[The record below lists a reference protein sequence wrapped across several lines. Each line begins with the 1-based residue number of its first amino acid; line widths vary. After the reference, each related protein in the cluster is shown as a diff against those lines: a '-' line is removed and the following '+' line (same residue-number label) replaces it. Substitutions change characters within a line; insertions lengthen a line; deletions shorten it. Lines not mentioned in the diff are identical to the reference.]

1 MRGLLGDA
9 VGELLSRKVLFLFG
23 FVTLV
28 MILAVFVTG
37 EIGVDIKVQG
47 GEDFE
52 VEQLIGPLGPWI
64 AQVFSKVMT
73 IFVFLAVL
81 ATVGLIPV
89 SLEKG
94 RAEFYLSRPVSRS
107 RLLFGKLFSI
117 WLVYGT
123 VIIVCGLIIYG
134 FTSVI
139 HGVLDGKIVYLFLV
153 YWLNFLIWLS
163 IVGLAGI
170 LFGSAAW
177 SMMAAFVVWIAQWL
191 LSYHEGISQIVRSKL
206 VNNLIEVLY
215 YAVPKTGEIGDIAV
229 SLSIGRTVDSW
240 MPLWSSLLFAAV
252 MLYLA
257 AWVFKRRDY

>member
-94 RAEFYLSRPVSRS
+94 RAEFYLSRPV
-107 RLLFGKLFSI
+107 
-117 WLVYGT
+117 
-123 VIIVCGLIIYG
+123 
-134 FTSVI
+134 
-139 HGVLDGKIVYLFLV
+139 
-153 YWLNFLIWLS
+153 LNL
-163 IVGLAGI
+163 
-170 LFGSAAW
+170 
-177 SMMAAFVVWIAQWL
+177 Q
-191 LSYHEGISQIVRSKL
+191 
-206 VNNLIEVLY
+206 
-215 YAVPKTGEIGDIAV
+215 D
-229 SLSIGRTVDSW
+229 
-240 MPLWSSLLFAAV
+240 
-252 MLYLA
+252 
-257 AWVFKRRDY
+257 